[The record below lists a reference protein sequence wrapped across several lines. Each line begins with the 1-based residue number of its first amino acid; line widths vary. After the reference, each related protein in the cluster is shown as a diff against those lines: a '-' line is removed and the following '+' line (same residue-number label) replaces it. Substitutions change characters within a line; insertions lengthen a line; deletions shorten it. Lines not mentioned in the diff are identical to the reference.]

1 MLATCSV
8 CVGEIM
14 HRIIL
19 AILGA
24 FALFVQAPAPA
35 LAQETELLGGE
46 DAVSPDARGEV
57 VEVASARRGMPSGPR
72 IISRE
77 LDRAS
82 EAFQAW
88 RLQPWGDDV
97 ISLLGAGEHGHR
109 EPYVLEAGRQ
119 YVFQVACDSN
129 CDDVDIEVLD
139 AQGRPA
145 QRDTSQTIWPAVS
158 IEPQQGARYTVRVWL
173 TRCAVDYCYVGLRAY
188 RSAP

>member
-1 MLATCSV
+1 
-8 CVGEIM
+8 M

-19 AILGA
+19 AIVTA
-24 FALFVQAPAPA
+24 FSLYVQAGALAP
-35 LAQETELLGGE
+35 AQETELLGGE
-46 DAVSPDARGEV
+46 DAALPDARGEV
-57 VEVASARRGMPSGPR
+57 VEVASSRRGMPSGPR

-82 EAFQAW
+82 DAFQAW

-97 ISLLGAGEHGHR
+97 ISLLGAGEDGHR
-109 EPYVLEAGRQ
+109 ESYVLEAGRE
-119 YVFQVACDSN
+119 YIFQVACDSN

-145 QRDTSQTIWPAVS
+145 QRDTSQTIWPSVS
-158 IEPQQGARYTVRVWL
+158 IEPQQNARYTVRVWL

>member
-1 MLATCSV
+1 
-8 CVGEIM
+8 M
-14 HRIIL
+14 HRTIF

-24 FALFVQAPAPA
+24 FALFVQAGAPAP
-35 LAQETELLGGE
+35 AQETELLGGE
-46 DAVSPDARGEV
+46 DAALPDVPGV
-57 VEVASARRGMPSGPR
+57 VEVASSRRGMPSGPR

-82 EAFQAW
+82 SAFQAW

-109 EPYVLEAGRQ
+109 ESYVLEAGRQ

-139 AQGRPA
+139 ALGRSA
-145 QRDTSQTIWPAVS
+145 QRDTSQTIWPSVS
-158 IEPQQGARYTVRVWL
+158 IEPQQSERYTVRVWL
-173 TRCAVDYCYVGLRAY
+173 TRCAVDYCYVGLSAY
-188 RSAP
+188 QSQH